1 MIPIEIPGFG
11 SLRLAHLV
19 IDFNG
24 TLAIDRCLHLGIGQ
38 TLRHLAERLEIHVVT
53 GDESGDAMK
62 QLGDLPLRLTL
73 LPPENQAQAKR
84 DYVTALGVESVVA
97 IGNGRNDHLMV
108 EAAALGIA
116 VIHKEG
122 AAQQTISAA
131 DVVTTSVIDALDLLF
146 QPRRLIS
153 TLRS

>member
-1 MIPIEIPGFG
+1 MIPIDIPGFG
-11 SLRLAHLV
+11 PLRLVHLV

-73 LPPENQAQAKR
+73 IQGGNQAEAKL
-84 DYVTALGVESVVA
+84 DYVKSLGAESVVA
-97 IGNGRNDHLMV
+97 IGNGRNDHLMI

-122 AAQQTISAA
+122 AAQQVIRAS